1 MIKTILTTIGII
13 LNRLGVL
20 RKQTLL
26 IIFSDTELVIEIERR
41 KKNKRILTEYLGIS
55 YTQNELDENKNNYKL
70 WQDLKNT

>member
-41 KKNKRILTEYLGIS
+41 KKNKS
-55 YTQNELDENKNNYKL
+55 WK
-70 WQDLKNT
+70 